1 MIDRV
6 LISRGFDN
14 FDFRFIGLIFA
25 ILGIGVLSIYSV
37 THDQGVAFPF
47 YAKQV
52 VWILLG
58 TVAFLVMW
66 LSDYH
71 RIARL
76 AYPAYAV
83 ILILLVVVLFEGRSS
98 RGAQRWIPMGP
109 FAFQPSEF
117 AKLVLILTLAHYYSQ
132 APRVGWLQRVVI
144 PGLLVLPGLL
154 LILKQPDLG
163 SGLSFLAI
171 YAAMLLMVGVRSKAL
186 GVILLF
192 SLMLFPFAW
201 EMMWGALHDYQRQR
215 IMTFV
220 DPVYDTGGK
229 GYHALQSR
237 IAIGAGELTGKGL
250 YGGTQSQLK
259 FLPEGHTD
267 FVFSVFAEE
276 WGFLGVLVLLLLFVG
291 LIWLSL
297 EVVARAKD
305 QLGALLAVG
314 ILCMLCFC
322 IVINIGMTAGMFP
335 IVGIPLPL
343 MSYGGSATIMTMAS
357 LGLLLNVKRRR
368 LSFFYRVGSS
378 PGLE

>member
-6 LISRGFDN
+6 IDNRGFDS
-14 FDFRFIGLIFA
+14 FDLRFMGLVLT
-25 ILGIGVLSIYSV
+25 ILAVGVLSIYSV
-37 THDQGVAFPF
+37 THTQQGPGLPF
-47 YAKQV
+47 YAKQMA
-52 VWILLG
+52 WIALG
-58 TVAFLVMW
+58 SVAFLVM
-66 LSDYH
+66 LVSDYH
-71 RIARL
+71 KIARL

-83 ILILLVVVLFEGRSS
+83 ILVLLAFVLFEGKTS
-98 RGAQRWIPMGP
+98 RGAQRWIPIGP

-117 AKLVLILTLAHYYSQ
+117 AKLVLILVLAHYYSKM
-132 APRVGWLQRVVI
+132 PRVGWLQRVVV
-144 PGLLVLPGLL
+144 PGLLMLPGLV

-163 SGLSFLAI
+163 SGLSFLAV
-171 YAAMLLMVGVRSKAL
+171 YAAMLLMVGVRSQAL

-201 EMMWGALHDYQRQR
+201 EMVWGSLHDYQRQR
-215 IMTFV
+215 IMAFV
-220 DPVYDTGGK
+220 DPAYDPGGK

-237 IAIGAGELTGKGL
+237 IAIGSGELLGKGL

-276 WGFLGVLVLLLLFVG
+276 WGFLGVLLLLALFVG

-297 EVVARAKD
+297 EIAAKAKD

-314 ILCMLCFC
+314 VIAMLCFC
-322 IVINIGMTAGMFP
+322 VVVNIGMTAGMFP

-368 LSFFYRVGSS
+368 LSLFY
-378 PGLE
+378 